1 MFRVREGLKLA
12 RAAGIPFA
20 KRFILHGVS
29 QNLREELRL
38 RAKVFGFQSGFFAG
52 FLDGGKI
59 DVRGQILFADV
70 GQQIVTD
77 VMPEIRAE
85 RAARAAGRKDFAG
98 GVAVINREQPAVRQ
112 NASSCAPPV
121 FGGGRSFDGVTVGQ
135 NFQERRWK
143 LEDGRWQIG
152 F

>member
-29 QNLREELRL
+29 QNLREELWL
-38 RAKVFGFQSGFFAG
+38 RAKVFGFQSGVFAG
-52 FLDGGKI
+52 FLNGEEI
-59 DVRGQILFADV
+59 NMRGQILFADV

-85 RAARAAGRKDFAG
+85 RAARAAGRKNFAG
-98 GVAVINREQPAVRQ
+98 GVA
-112 NASSCAPPV
+112 
-121 FGGGRSFDGVTVGQ
+121 
-135 NFQERRWK
+135 
-143 LEDGRWQIG
+143 
-152 F
+152 